1 MTPFD
6 RTGSLITV
14 ASLVRVSFSLVLPLW
29 ADGCAGLP
37 NIPHA
42 IWGRYGYQQPTEEA
56 VYDIG
61 TELRYSC
68 FPGYKPK
75 ADGPTTVTCQR
86 NLEWTPYIQC
96 EGEFLFLKFFCILNI
111 QYVIGFSI
119 LNEYNFFPQ
128 DKFRIILIE
137 HNSEQLLPEG
147 TINVLEL
154 EELRN
159 YNLILVQ
166 NQMRQNTEVKC
177 YED

>member
-1 MTPFD
+1 M
-6 RTGSLITV
+6 L
-14 ASLVRVSFSLVLPLW
+14 
-29 ADGCAGLP
+29 
-37 NIPHA
+37 
-42 IWGRYGYQQPTEEA
+42 
-56 VYDIG
+56 
-61 TELRYSC
+61 
-68 FPGYKPK
+68 
-75 ADGPTTVTCQR
+75 
-86 NLEWTPYIQC
+86 
-96 EGEFLFLKFFCILNI
+96 
-111 QYVIGFSI
+111 GFSI